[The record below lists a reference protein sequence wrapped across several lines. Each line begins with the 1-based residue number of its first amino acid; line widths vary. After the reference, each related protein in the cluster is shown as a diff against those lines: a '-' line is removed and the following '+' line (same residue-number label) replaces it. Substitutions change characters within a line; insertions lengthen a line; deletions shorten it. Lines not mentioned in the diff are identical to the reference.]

1 MNRLVVFLV
10 LLFVSH
16 FVVASVLDSS
26 APWPTLRGNQER
38 TGQSSIS
45 FSFNST
51 IKKQWQRSLSQV
63 CYFFIVTFLILYYF
77 DYLLFVFI
85 REKEDGVLMLLL
97 IINILFMFVD

>member
-63 CYFFIVTFLILYYF
+63 CYFFIVTF
-77 DYLLFVFI
+77 
-85 REKEDGVLMLLL
+85 
-97 IINILFMFVD
+97 